1 MTPTSLFEIT
11 KGFYSFEDRLE
22 MNNAKLDTKIF
33 TVKGRLIDRI
43 DIPIT
48 SVTQLMEISSRCM
61 GSYNVNQII
70 LLYDKK
76 LKTKVAYDEGKL
88 EFALD
93 LLYLVNFTYRQR
105 YLPNSIGYNNIKY
118 LKDERKLQNI
128 SGELSN
134 NPYEIPAIQYS
145 DYFQTHEDAVEALDF
160 INKYYDVV
168 NLPPEISKL
177 DGEEPNY
184 FLKADII
191 ENLNKLTL
199 RKRLYLDK
207 HVPLCLEIASLIDA
221 ETAFVQD
228 EIGRSTSYYNS
239 YTKQTPHIT
248 AAIKAD
254 VTQIVNKLLVKPNTT
269 NADQMAH
276 KLRQLFH
283 LK

>member
-1 MTPTSLFEIT
+1 
-11 KGFYSFEDRLE
+11 
-22 MNNAKLDTKIF
+22 MNNAKLDTKVF
-33 TVKGRLIDRI
+33 TVKGRLIDKI

-61 GSYNVNQII
+61 SSYNVNQIV
-70 LLYDKK
+70 LLYDQK

-88 EFALD
+88 EFAIN
-93 LLYLVNFTYRQR
+93 LLYLVNFTYHQR
-105 YLPNSIGYNNIKY
+105 YLPNSIGSNNIEY

-128 SGELSN
+128 AGELSD
-134 NPYEIPAIQYS
+134 NPYEIPAIHYS

-160 INKYYDVV
+160 VNKYYDVV

-184 FLKADII
+184 FLKADIV

-207 HVPLCLEIASLIDA
+207 NVPLCLEIASLIDA
-221 ETAFVQD
+221 ETAFIKD
-228 EIGRSTSYYNS
+228 EIGNSTSYYNS
-239 YTKQTPHIT
+239 YTEQTPHIT
-248 AAIKAD
+248 AGIKAD
-254 VTQIVNKLLVKPNTT
+254 VNRIVNMLLVKPKTQ

-283 LK
+283 VKSEPI

>member
-11 KGFYSFEDRLE
+11 KGFYGFEDRLE
-22 MNNAKLDTKIF
+22 MNNAKLDTKVF

-61 GSYNVNQII
+61 GSYNVNQIV

-76 LKTKVAYDEGKL
+76 LKTKVAYDESKL
-88 EFALD
+88 EFAID
-93 LLYLVNFTYRQR
+93 LLYLVNFTYRKR
-105 YLPNSIGYNNIKY
+105 YLPNSLGSNNIKY
-118 LKDERKLQNI
+118 LKDERKLQHI
-128 SGELSN
+128 SGELN
-134 NPYEIPAIQYS
+134 TNPYDIPAIQYS
-145 DYFQTHEDAVEALDF
+145 DYFQTHDDAVEALDF
-160 INKYYDVV
+160 LNKNYDVV
-168 NLPPEISKL
+168 NLPPKISKL

-199 RKRLYLDK
+199 QKRLYLDK
-207 HVPLCLEIASLIDA
+207 NVPLCLEIASLVDA
-221 ETAFVQD
+221 NTEFIKETIKH
-228 EIGRSTSYYNS
+228 ETSVYNY
-239 YTKQTPHIT
+239 YTKEIPKIT
-248 AAIKAD
+248 AEIKDD
-254 VTQIVNKLLVKPNTT
+254 VNNIVTKLLAK
-269 NADQMAH
+269 NANQMAH

>member
-22 MNNAKLDTKIF
+22 MNNAKLDTKVF
-33 TVKGRLIDRI
+33 TVKGRLINRI

-48 SVTQLMEISSRCM
+48 SVTQLMEISSRCL
-61 GSYNVNQII
+61 GSYNVNQIV
-70 LLYDKK
+70 LLYDQK
-76 LKTKVAYDEGKL
+76 LNKKVAYNEDKL
-88 EFALD
+88 KFAIN
-93 LLYLVNFTYRQR
+93 LLYLVNFTYHQR
-105 YLPNSIGYNNIKY
+105 YLPNSIGSDNIEY
-118 LKDERKLQNI
+118 LKKERKSQNI
-128 SGELSN
+128 TGKLSD
-134 NPYEIPAIQYS
+134 NPYEIPAIHYS
-145 DYFQTHEDAVEALDF
+145 DYFQTHADAVEALDF

-168 NLPPEISKL
+168 NLPPKISKL
-177 DGEEPNY
+177 NGQEPNY
-184 FLKADII
+184 FLQADIV

-207 HVPLCLEIASLIDA
+207 NVPLCLEIASLVDA
-221 ETAFVQD
+221 ETAFAKD
-228 EIGRSTSYYNS
+228 EIESSTSFYNA
-239 YTKQTPHIT
+239 YTKQTPQLT
-248 AAIKAD
+248 ANIKAN